1 MKIGHGENPGFEK
14 INTDHK
20 LRNNREAIR
29 CTAGMLPA
37 SEMPQEQAGRLRHLC
52 RCPRNRASSMARR
65 SMRVHP
71 TLELAQPP
79 GSWFIAPW
87 SLRPPQRRSSAFT
100 VTELLVVIAIIGL
113 LIALLLPAIVRARDL
128 ALQIVCASNL
138 RQVGIALQEYSNEY
152 AGQYPL
158 NCTFFYPMGGF
169 RPPGGY
175 RIKGSV
181 TLPAWG
187 LGMLYYDSYSVV
199 QKQMV
204 NPRPGILKPTRQ
216 GIAMIFSTQP
226 GDISAVNQMQRSYY
240 NAQGLLKQWNFYAG
254 YCYWVDRGTASDPAN
269 PNGPPLGY
277 RPAYDLFAI
286 DNARFGKAT
295 RYGCNYYNTNTSH
308 MPAENPQSN
317 PGSLLASDIAL
328 MTDPTAKAGLLSDIG
343 VGNELSPLAPASNHV
358 DTSNSNHLPEGVHDL
373 YNDGAVVWNPMSRVK
388 VHYQRNS
395 YYFAW

>member
-1 MKIGHGENPGFEK
+1 MKIGHHANPDGEPQ
-14 INTDHK
+14 IN
-20 LRNNREAIR
+20 NI
-29 CTAGMLPA
+29 G
-37 SEMPQEQAGRLRHLC
+37 
-52 RCPRNRASSMARR
+52 
-65 SMRVHP
+65 VHP
-71 TLELAQPP
+71 MLRTALS
-79 GSWFIAPW
+79 GSLVIAHWP
-87 SLRPPQRRSSAFT
+87 LRPPRRPSAFT
-100 VTELLVVIAIIGL
+100 VTELLVVVAIIGM
-113 LIALLLPAIVRARDL
+113 LIALLLPALARARDL
-128 ALQIVCASNL
+128 ALQTVCASNL
-138 RQVGIALQEYSNEY
+138 RQVGIALQEYSNEF

-158 NCTFFYPMGGF
+158 NCSFFYPMGGF

-175 RIKGSV
+175 RIKGAV

-226 GDISAVNQMQRSYY
+226 GDISMSNQMLRGYF
-240 NAQGLLKQWNFYAG
+240 NAQGYLKQWNFYAG

-269 PNGPPLGY
+269 LDGPPRGY
-277 RPAYDLFAI
+277 SPAYDLFAI

-295 RYGCNYYNTNTSH
+295 RYGCGYYNTNTSH

-328 MTDPTAKAGLLSDIG
+328 MTDPTAETGLMAEIG